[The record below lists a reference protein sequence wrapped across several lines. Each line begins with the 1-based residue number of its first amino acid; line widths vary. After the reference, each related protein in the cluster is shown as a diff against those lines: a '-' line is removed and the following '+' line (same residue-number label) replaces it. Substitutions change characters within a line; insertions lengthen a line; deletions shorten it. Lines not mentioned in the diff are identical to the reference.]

1 MIILKDEIDDDLM
14 DEIRKFF
21 KINSDLFDVDFFIFP
36 EMDNERNSEKE
47 ISKGFK
53 ISYHYDSELDS
64 PEIKIEGDIDKKKL
78 HEYLKNYNIDPN
90 MKIKKLMP
98 PSPRIE
104 GGTIDAEELSL
115 EPCIHSDDS
124 CIIEPYTEIDDS
136 KNTYEIIF
144 EVPGIESEDIML
156 NFSDTE
162 KKVMLTAKSKDRNYS
177 KDVKIPF
184 KPSSKEYNME
194 VNNGIAILKFFKFW

>member
-1 MIILKDEIDDDLM
+1 VIILKDDIDDDLM

-36 EMDNERNSEKE
+36 EMDKEKNLE
-47 ISKGFK
+47 KKVSKGFK
-53 ISYHYDSELDS
+53 ISYHYDSELDK

-78 HEYLKNYNIDPN
+78 HEYLKNHNIDPN
-90 MKIKKLMP
+90 MKNKKLMP
-98 PSPRIE
+98 PSPRIDD
-104 GGTIDAEELSL
+104 GTIDAEELSL
-115 EPCIHSDDS
+115 EPCRHNDNS

-144 EVPGIESEDIML
+144 EVPGIESEDIIL
-156 NFSDTE
+156 SFSDTE

-184 KPSSKEYNME
+184 KPSSKEYNLE
-194 VNNGIAILKFFKFW
+194 VNNGIAILKFKK